1 MVGIM
6 VSEEGALTR
15 LPFDLERGPIMN
27 LSMSRRRWLTGLLFG
42 LGALATLMS
51 TKPLSAQGSR
61 TLSAADDA
69 SIRAIVSTFASS
81 WEHHDMDAMH
91 AIDTEDVEWVNVTGN
106 HWRGKA
112 NVRRGHTN
120 LFRTFENEKANLKVD
135 QALVRLIAPGV
146 AIAVTTMQLSGEN
159 KKAMPMYTALGTVMV
174 EVKKT
179 RGSFV
184 LVKRGK
190 SWKIVQFQ
198 NTLVDPLAEKNDPV
212 DWDKTGFDPRKGS

>member
-1 MVGIM
+1 
-6 VSEEGALTR
+6 
-15 LPFDLERGPIMN
+15 
-27 LSMSRRRWLTGLLFG
+27 MSLKRWLTGLLLG
-42 LGALATLMS
+42 LGGLTIFMT
-51 TKPLSAQGSR
+51 TKSADSDPLPAQSSR
-61 TLSAADDA
+61 ALSAADDA
-69 SIRAIVSTFASS
+69 SIRGVVSAFANS

-91 AIDTEDVEWVNVTGN
+91 AIDAEDVEWVNVTGN

-135 QALVRLIAPGV
+135 QVLVRLIAPSV
-146 AIAVTTMQLSGEN
+146 AIAVTTMRFSGDNE
-159 KKAMPMYTALGTVMV
+159 KAMRMYTALGTVML

-198 NTLVDPLAEKNDPV
+198 NTLIDPLAEENDPV
-212 DWDKTGFDPRKGS
+212 DWDKTGFDPRKRP

>member
-1 MVGIM
+1 
-6 VSEEGALTR
+6 
-15 LPFDLERGPIMN
+15 MN
-27 LSMSRRRWLTGLLFG
+27 LKPWLIGLSLG
-42 LGALATLMS
+42 LGALATFMS
-51 TKPLSAQGSR
+51 TKAADSGPLPTQSSR

-69 SIRAIVSTFASS
+69 SIRGVVSAFANS

-91 AIDTEDVEWVNVTGN
+91 AIDAEDVEWVNVTGN

-135 QALVRLIAPGV
+135 QVLVRLIAPSV
-146 AIAVTTMQLSGEN
+146 AIAVTTMRFSGDNE
-159 KKAMPMYTALGTVMV
+159 KAMRMYTALGTVML

-198 NTLVDPLAEKNDPV
+198 NTLIDPLAEENDPV
-212 DWDKTGFDPRKGS
+212 DWDKTGFDPRKRP

>member
-1 MVGIM
+1 
-6 VSEEGALTR
+6 
-15 LPFDLERGPIMN
+15 MN
-27 LSMSRRRWLTGLLFG
+27 IKPWLIGLLLG
-42 LGALATLMS
+42 LGTLATLMN
-51 TKPLSAQGSR
+51 TKAADSGSRTKESSR

-69 SIRAIVSTFASS
+69 SIRGVVSAFANS

-91 AIDTEDVEWVNVTGN
+91 ALDAEDVEWVNVTGN

-120 LFRTFENEKANLKVD
+120 FFRTFENEKANLKVD
-135 QALVRLIAPGV
+135 QMHVRLISPSV
-146 AIAVTTMQLSGEN
+146 AIAVTTMRFSGDNE
-159 KKAMPMYTALGTVMV
+159 KAIRMYTALGSVMM
-174 EVKKT
+174 EEKKT

-198 NTLVDPLAEKNDPV
+198 NTLIDPLAEENDPV
-212 DWDKTGFDPRKGS
+212 DWDKTGFDPRKRP